1 MFFCGVYFNSTI
13 PVWAS
18 LKFKEKRGEFLSSPE
33 YDLLSDNK
41 YTKTIN
47 FIRDLESGDDQ
58 EYQILIAFFED
69 LEHMLHPKSELL
81 ETYNDKNKRY
91 KLYKL
96 FQKKSEDI
104 LKNFWSGD
112 SNDSKKSIFRD
123 FIENLIENYIESG
136 NDQDKIESGND
147 QDKIESGN
155 DQDKIFYKF
164 FTKLKD
170 KGFQKIIS
178 ENIEN
183 INAKN
188 LLDWI
193 LDYIIQEM
201 FKKIS
206 QHRLKKFKK
215 KREYFLRYFSPDN
228 NTVKK
233 EIRHF
238 IRNFQPNDYQEYQ
251 ILIDFFDEWEK
262 ENDELRDE
270 LIDKMIYHKDFELK
284 KKISEHQLKKFL
296 KDFELVTDESE
307 YIKDI
312 RKKINKYDTSTS
324 KIGDLEYFFNNENF
338 PDVPNI
344 LIKINE
350 GITPIFTTIKD
361 NNGNEIQFEDLPK
374 ETQAKDLY
382 IYKTESLGLFDA
394 SMKLFTIKNI
404 YEREIPNNLN
414 SFISAIKRMDAN
426 RTNELKLAL
435 LTTVNAEISPE
446 QALIILFSQPNFENS
461 IPQNVKNFVTQYK
474 KENASKLN
482 KEQKAVKL
490 IESIKT
496 RADELIDK
504 NPYYKKEI
512 FRIKDLSIDE
522 DARATFFNYAENGD
536 WYIIRKVESGYEIYK
551 YKSQKQK

>member
-1 MFFCGVYFNSTI
+1 MIKSI
-13 PVWAS
+13 MEVW
-18 LKFKEKRGEFLSSPE
+18 L
-33 YDLLSDNK
+33 
-41 YTKTIN
+41 
-47 FIRDLESGDDQ
+47 
-58 EYQILIAFFED
+58 
-69 LEHMLHPKSELL
+69 
-81 ETYNDKNKRY
+81 RY
-91 KLYKL
+91 IKL
-96 FQKKSEDI
+96 FCLCFFVVYISIVPRFSNQFSNQK
-104 LKNFWSGD
+104 
-112 SNDSKKSIFRD
+112 
-123 FIENLIENYIESG
+123 
-136 NDQDKIESGND
+136 
-147 QDKIESGN
+147 
-155 DQDKIFYKF
+155 
-164 FTKLKD
+164 
-170 KGFQKIIS
+170 
-178 ENIEN
+178 
-183 INAKN
+183 
-188 LLDWI
+188 
-193 LDYIIQEM
+193 
-201 FKKIS
+201 
-206 QHRLKKFKK
+206 
-215 KREYFLRYFSPDN
+215 
-228 NTVKK
+228 
-233 EIRHF
+233 
-238 IRNFQPNDYQEYQ
+238 
-251 ILIDFFDEWEK
+251 
-262 ENDELRDE
+262 
-270 LIDKMIYHKDFELK
+270 
-284 KKISEHQLKKFL
+284 KKFL
-296 KDFELVTDESE
+296 KKAAIFCFLLDMVCSVIVIVTDESE